1 MLYYTL
7 KRLDNNEKIAS
18 RKSEGLPAEK
28 LTTPTTADTSL
39 SRSFEWYGNSNV
51 CFVFNWSCLKQ
62 KNPTYTKFFFLLLTD

>member
-1 MLYYTL
+1 MFYYTL

-51 CFVFNWSCLKQ
+51 CFVFN
-62 KNPTYTKFFFLLLTD
+62 